1 MCRVFDF
8 VHRKRCI
15 AERFRKAC
23 RCCVRR
29 PEFLILQAQGERP
42 GCRRSMSRK
51 IQFGHCTLNPYINGE
66 SIRVSEG
73 KQKDA
78 VRNLR
83 ADTRKRQK
91 FLSCFGCRKR
101 PQLFKIITVG
111 NAFGGFDYIRSAVT
125 CTDLLQFIFGK
136 CGNAFRSRE
145 KQKLRCLN

>member
-1 MCRVFDF
+1 MCRVSDF

-29 PEFLILQAQGERP
+29 PEFLILQAQGERS

-51 IQFGHCTLNPYINGE
+51 NTVRSLHAQ
-66 SIRVSEG
+66 SIHQRGKHPRVRG
-73 KQKDA
+73 KIKECSPQPSGRHPETSK
-78 VRNLR
+78 VPFVLR
-83 ADTRKRQK
+83 
-91 FLSCFGCRKR
+91 R

-136 CGNAFRSRE
+136 CGNAFRSR
-145 KQKLRCLN
+145 KSKNFAA